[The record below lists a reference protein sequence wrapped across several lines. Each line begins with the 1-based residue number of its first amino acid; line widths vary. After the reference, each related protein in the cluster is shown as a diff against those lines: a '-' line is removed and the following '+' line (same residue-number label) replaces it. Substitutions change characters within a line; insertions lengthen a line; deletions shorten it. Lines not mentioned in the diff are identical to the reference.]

1 MALPVITLIAP
12 SLDMFG
18 GQGVQARALAD
29 ALRRDGYLLTFVP
42 IDPRFPAPLRW
53 VRRYRYVRTV
63 LNEALYVSR
72 LSALREAD
80 VIHVFS
86 ASYWSFL
93 LAPVPAILAA
103 KILRKPVVLHYHSG
117 EAADHLVRWRRTV
130 TPFLRMVD
138 EIVVPSS
145 YLQRVFASH
154 GYQARVIPNLI
165 DTTRFRYRE
174 RTSPRPLL
182 LSVRN
187 LETHY
192 RVSNTVL
199 AFARVKQRYPEAT
212 LTIAGF
218 GTQERKLRRLVE
230 SIGVTGVRFVGS
242 VEPTALPAVY
252 DAADIFLN
260 SSVVDNQPV
269 SILEAFAAGLPV
281 ISTPIG
287 DIPSMLRDGEAG
299 LLVAPEDPAAMA
311 DAITRLLEDQSLAL
325 RMTRCARN
333 EVERYTWPRVRE
345 LWSTLYTAVVARA
358 ADADERKQSSARPY
372 PFNV

>member
-1 MALPVITLIAP
+1 MDVL
-12 SLDMFG
+12 G
-18 GQGVQARALAD
+18 GQGVQARALVD
-29 ALRRDGYLLTFVP
+29 ALRSDGYSLTFVP
-42 IDPRFPAPLRW
+42 IDPRFPALLRW

-63 LNEALYVSR
+63 LNEALYVSGLR
-72 LSALREAD
+72 PLREVD

-103 KILRKPVVLHYHSG
+103 KLLRKPAVLHYHSG
-117 EAADHLVRWRRTV
+117 EAADHLVRWRRIV

-154 GYQARVIPNLI
+154 GYRARIIPNLI
-165 DTTRFRYRE
+165 DTSRFPYRE
-174 RTSPRPLL
+174 RAPLRPHL

-187 LETHY
+187 LESHY
-192 RVSNTVL
+192 RVNNTVL
-199 AFARVKQRYPEAT
+199 AFARLKARFPEAT

-218 GTQERKLRRLVE
+218 GSQERSLRRLVD
-230 SIGVTGVRFVGS
+230 SIGVTGVQFVGS
-242 VEPTALPAVY
+242 IDPTVLPAVY
-252 DAADIFLN
+252 NAADIFVN

-281 ISTPIG
+281 ISTPTG
-287 DIPSMLRDGEAG
+287 DIPSMLRNGQAG
-299 LLVAPEDPAAMA
+299 LLIAPEDPAAMA
-311 DAITRLLEDQSLAL
+311 DAITRLLEDQGLAL
-325 RMTRCARN
+325 QMARCARN

-345 LWSTLYTAVVARA
+345 LWSTLYTDVVAGA
-358 ADADERKQSSARPY
+358 AKANEREQSPARPY
-372 PFNV
+372 PSNV